1 MLAASSMQPSEHPM
15 RDDGPQDRG
24 QRLLIARKDL
34 HQTRW
39 SADPDAPAAR
49 ALNDGEARLRI
60 EHTALTANN
69 ITYAAFGEAMKY
81 WQFFPAAEADR
92 SDWGCLPVWGYAT
105 VTESRCEGV
114 AAGRRVW
121 GYYPLGTHLVV
132 QPGRVRPHSFVDAAP
147 HRAEL
152 AAAYQ
157 QYAFTDTEP
166 GWKPELAG
174 LTAVLRPLF
183 FTGFL
188 IDDFLADNSFFG
200 AQQILLSSASSKTA
214 YGTAFCLAQ
223 RRGQPGMARVVGLT
237 SAGNQAFTT
246 GLGLYDEVRL
256 YDTLA
261 AMDPNVPTVYVDFAG
276 NAALRRQVHEHFGS
290 ALMFSSSIG
299 GTHWEA
305 LGSGGGLPGPRPTL
319 FFAPSQ
325 IKKRSAPPPEGW
337 GPDGLA
343 QRLGASWGAFV
354 QATQRAT
361 DPWVRIVNHQGT
373 ASAESA
379 YLALL
384 KGQTDAREGLMLAL

>member
-1 MLAASSMQPSEHPM
+1 MLAAHSLQTSEPFMSH
-15 RDDGPQDRG
+15 DGHTDGG

-34 HQTRW
+34 HQARW
-39 SADPDAPAAR
+39 APDPDAPAAR
-49 ALNDGEARLRI
+49 RLNEGEARLRV

-81 WQFFPAAEADR
+81 WQFFPAAVADR
-92 SDWGCLPVWGYAT
+92 DSWGCLPVWGYAT
-105 VTESRCEGV
+105 VSESRCEGV
-114 AAGRRVW
+114 AVGRRVW

-147 HRAEL
+147 HRAAL

-157 QYAFTDTEP
+157 QYAFTDSEA
-166 GWKPELAG
+166 GWKPELEG

-188 IDDFLADNSFFG
+188 IDDFLADAAFFG
-200 AQQILLSSASSKTA
+200 AQQVLLSSASAKTA

-237 SAGNQAFTT
+237 SAGNQAFAT
-246 GLGLYDEVRL
+246 GLGVYDEVRL

-261 AMDPNVPTVYVDFAG
+261 TMDPAVPTVYVDFAG
-276 NAALRRQVHEHFGS
+276 HAALRRQVHEHFS
-290 ALMFSSSIG
+290 STLMFSSSIG
-299 GTHWEA
+299 GTHREA
-305 LGSGGGLPGPRPTL
+305 LGAGAGLPGPRPTL
-319 FFAPSQ
+319 FFAPAQ

-343 QRLGASWGAFV
+343 QRLGARWGAFI
-354 QATQRAT
+354 QATQRAS
-361 DPWVRIVNHQGT
+361 DPWVHIVHHQGP
-373 ASAESA
+373 AAAKAA
-379 YLALL
+379 YTTMLE
-384 KGQTDAREGLMLAL
+384 GHSDARVGLMLAL

>member
-1 MLAASSMQPSEHPM
+1 MLAALSLQPCERAMST
-15 RDDGPQDRG
+15 DDTG
-24 QRLLIARKDL
+24 QRLLIARQDL

-39 SADPDAPAAR
+39 AADPDAPAAR
-49 ALNDGEARLRI
+49 PLHEGEARLRI
-60 EHTALTANN
+60 AHTALTANN

-92 SDWGCLPVWGYAT
+92 AGWGCLPVWGYAT
-105 VTESRCEGV
+105 VTESRCGGV
-114 AAGRRVW
+114 AVGRRVW

-132 QPGRVRPHSFVDAAP
+132 QPGRVKPHSFVDAAP

-166 GWKPELAG
+166 GWKPELEG

-188 IDDFLADNSFFG
+188 IDDFLADAGFFG
-200 AQQILLSSASSKTA
+200 AQQVLLSSASSKTA
-214 YGTAFCLAQ
+214 YGTAFCLSQ
-223 RRGQPGMARVVGLT
+223 RRGQSGMARVVGLT
-237 SAGNQAFTT
+237 SAGNEAFSHS
-246 GLGLYDEVRL
+246 LGVYDDVRL
-256 YDTLA
+256 YDALA
-261 AMDPNVPTVYVDFAG
+261 AMDPTVPTVYVDFAG

-319 FFAPSQ
+319 FFAPAQ

-343 QRLGASWGAFV
+343 QRLGASWGAFI
-354 QATQRAT
+354 QATQRAAE
-361 DPWVRIVNHQGT
+361 PWVLIVNHQGP
-373 ASAESA
+373 AAAEAA
-379 YLALL
+379 YQALL
-384 KGQTDAREGLMLAL
+384 NGKSDARQGLMLAL